1 MLIALRTFRI
11 PFAATY
17 LAALSLRS
25 AGMFMEDFSIIRQAE
40 QARGLDTAVLSL
52 RDKVKLYTMYTV
64 PLFSLAI
71 RRSTEIAAALFA
83 RGYTIS
89 GRPPGGRRRAD
100 YVVSRYDFTPLDW
113 VVSVST
119 VLMFII
125 VFYLQ
130 TVHGVFRIDNSA
142 MNHYFRSLLLS
153 R

>member
-1 MLIALRTFRI
+1 LIALRTLRV

-40 QARGLDTAVLSL
+40 QARGLDTSTLSL
-52 RDKVKLYTMYTV
+52 RDRVKLYTMYTV

-83 RGYTIS
+83 RGYTVS
-89 GRPPGGRRRAD
+89 GRPPGDRTRAD

-113 VVSVST
+113 IVSVGT
-119 VLMFII
+119 VLLF
-125 VFYLQ
+125 VAVVYLQ
-130 TVHGVFRIDNSA
+130 TVHGLFRIDNSFL
-142 MNHYFRSLLLS
+142 NDYFRSLLV
-153 R
+153 